1 MSILFGLFTKCKQFP
16 EHKPSC
22 LVAVIRQQLCG
33 SAVDA
38 LNKCLN
44 FWVIQQPVCC
54 GADITVSAAVCGIG
68 IPISKLLG
76 FAIGYRSDEHKL
88 LCAWL
93 TRLPGYPRIAFFCT
107 HGYPN
112 NTPIFHNLRLT
123 NLFVLVN
130 LMVQYINQRLPIL
143 QPVA

>member
-22 LVAVIRQQLCG
+22 LLAVIRQQLCG
-33 SAVDA
+33 STVDA

-76 FAIGYRSDEHKL
+76 FAIKYPSDKQYL
-88 LCAWL
+88 LCAWR
-93 TRLPGYPRIAFFCT
+93 TSFPGYPRIALFRT
-107 HGYPN
+107 HCYPN
-112 NTPIFHNLRLT
+112 IAPIFHNVILA
-123 NLFVLVN
+123 NLFALVN
-130 LMVQYINQRLPIL
+130 LMVESMHESLSLLHP
-143 QPVA
+143 AA